1 MPSTNA
7 MSDTIQ
13 ASLSPEPSEG
23 DEGSEPPERLHLD
36 ILVEE
41 GDWSA
46 FEPIE
51 ETICAVADIVARRFD
66 LANVEVAV
74 ALSSDE
80 RVRVLNRDYRG
91 KDKPTNVLS
100 FPTGSAVLPEGS
112 RRPLGDLI
120 LAAETVAREAAA
132 ENKPPHHHLQH
143 LVLHGLLH
151 LLGYDHETEAE
162 ALTMEALE
170 VELLAELGVPDPYG
184 SHSTAEA

>member
-1 MPSTNA
+1 MT
-7 MSDTIQ
+7 
-13 ASLSPEPSEG
+13 PEPSEG
-23 DEGSEPPERLHLD
+23 GDDGPEPPERLQLD
-36 ILVEE
+36 ILVED
-41 GDWSA
+41 GDWGA
-46 FEPIE
+46 FEPVE
-51 ETICAVADIVARRFD
+51 ETIRAVADVVARRFD
-66 LANVEVAV
+66 LTNAEVAV

-80 RVRVLNRDYRG
+80 RVRMLNRDYRG

-100 FPTGSAVLPEGS
+100 FPIGSAVLPAGS
-112 RRPLGDLI
+112 RRPLGDLV

-162 ALTMEALE
+162 ALEMEALE
-170 VELLAELGVPDPYG
+170 VELLAELGIPDPYG